1 MPVRSRL
8 RVLLRLRIID
18 IQLFEALISFYTFAT
33 SPVFCKVDNCSGNY
47 ALFLPFIP
55 MLRVLF
61 SADKENAEPEQMQNT
76 TLRKIKAMK
85 SHSIHGFYIET
96 AAKIRIFRSF
106 RFRSCYFRRI
116 IVTREILS
124 SQPDTETFV
133 VIFPSLA
140 GVILMSMRHPLSA
153 CSLHKKTLQF
163 GAQTAVVSGL
173 RHLIPSWFPPS

>member
-1 MPVRSRL
+1 
-8 RVLLRLRIID
+8 
-18 IQLFEALISFYTFAT
+18 
-33 SPVFCKVDNCSGNY
+33 
-47 ALFLPFIP
+47 

-124 SQPDTETFV
+124 SQPDTETLV

-173 RHLIPSWFPPS
+173 RHLIPSWFPPSWGQPGIIHFSIIYSILVSVNWIAPILPAGPVSYRSPVINFLLQIYELYCY